1 MSAKLKINFEEQF
14 QDCDFLKFHILLW
27 KLKLLLLSESLN
39 QQGVGLSDRGA
50 LRTNDIG

>member
-1 MSAKLKINFEEQF
+1 MEAKLKINFEEQF

-27 KLKLLLLSESLN
+27 KLKLLLSESLN